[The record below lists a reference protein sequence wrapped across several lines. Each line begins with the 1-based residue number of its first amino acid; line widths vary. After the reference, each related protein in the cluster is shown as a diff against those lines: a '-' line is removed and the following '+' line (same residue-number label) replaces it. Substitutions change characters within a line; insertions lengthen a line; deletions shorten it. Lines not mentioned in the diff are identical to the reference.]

1 MQKFLESAIGFP
13 GLGFEINP
21 SSGFSI
27 GSFEIKWY
35 GVIIAAAALLAAF
48 YVLHRCKSFGITE
61 DEVLNV
67 TLLALPCGIIGARLY
82 YVLFEWDRFFGP
94 NNNWYDFINIRDGGL
109 AIYGGVIGAFLAI
122 VLYLCCSKKRRPT
135 LLPICDLAAFALLI
149 GQCLGRWGN
158 FFNREAHGGITS
170 ENFFLRMR
178 LFEGGE
184 WINVHPTFLYESVWN
199 AIGFCILHFASKK
212 RKYDGQVLLWY
223 IAWYGFGRA
232 WIESMR
238 TDSLMVGPLRV
249 SQWLAGISCVI
260 ALAILICFRFAIK
273 PDPANRYVD
282 RLAAQKA
289 ASTTTVSEDEEEEIE
304 EIEETE
310 SEESDEEP
318 DESTDDEEEL

>member
-1 MQKFLESAIGFP
+1 MTQLLESAIGFP

-27 GSFEIKWY
+27 GGFEIKWY
-35 GVIIAAAALLAAF
+35 GVIIAFAALLAAL
-48 YVLHRCKSFGITE
+48 YVLRRSKSFGITE

-67 TLLALPCGIIGARLY
+67 TILALPCGILGARLY

-94 NNNWYDFINIRDGGL
+94 NNNWYDFINIRDGGM

-178 LFEGGE
+178 IFEGGE
-184 WINVHPTFLYESVWN
+184 WICVHPTFLYESVWN

-249 SQWLAGISCVI
+249 SQWLAGISCVT
-260 ALAILICFRFAIK
+260 ALALLICFRFVLK
-273 PDPANRYVD
+273 PDPAKRYVD
-282 RLAAQKA
+282 RLAAAKA
-289 ASTTTVSEDEEEEIE
+289 TPAPREEDDLSESELEEDAEPEN
-304 EIEETE
+304 ETE
-310 SEESDEEP
+310 TELEP
-318 DESTDDEEEL
+318 DDEEEL